1 MISFPL
7 TKLRSSV
14 KTLKLNKKYNNNRGF
29 GNVFRIGNWP
39 ESENQ
44 CNLSA
49 LSEKETDSEEGQY
62 TVVQV

>member
-1 MISFPL
+1 M
-7 TKLRSSV
+7 

-29 GNVFRIGNWP
+29 GNVFRVGNWP

-49 LSEKETDSEEGQY
+49 LSENETDSEEGQY